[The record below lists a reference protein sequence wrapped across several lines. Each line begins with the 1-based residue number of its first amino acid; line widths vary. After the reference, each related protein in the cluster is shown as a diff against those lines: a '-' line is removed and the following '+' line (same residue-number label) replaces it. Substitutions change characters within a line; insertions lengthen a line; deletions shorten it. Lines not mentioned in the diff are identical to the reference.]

1 MVWNA
6 AAWRGSRSYL
16 TIPGTARSAIST
28 PGVVDPAYGRVDNIF
43 AVHSLNPRGMA
54 AHLALYE
61 SAMAGT
67 PTLRKVEREIIAL
80 VVSLEND
87 CHY

>member
-1 MVWNA
+1 MARIKVVPDDSWNGELGKLYK
-6 AAWRGSRSYL
+6 R
-16 TIPGTARSAIST
+16 
-28 PGVVDPAYGRVDNIF
+28 VVDPAHGRIDNIL

-54 AHLALYE
+54 AHQALYE

-67 PTLRKVEREIIAL
+67 ATLRKVDREIIAL

>member
-1 MVWNA
+1 MPW
-6 AAWRGSRSYL
+6 
-16 TIPGTARSAIST
+16 PGITDFSEAVQNPRLCFKGT
-28 PGVVDPAYGRVDNIF
+28 ELEPGRV
-43 AVHSLNPRGMA
+43 SLNPRGMA
-54 AHLALYE
+54 AHLGLYE

-67 PTLRKVEREIIAL
+67 ATLRKVEREIIAL

>member
-1 MVWNA
+1 MARIEVIPDDDWEGA
-6 AAWRGSRSYL
+6 LGELYSR
-16 TIPGTARSAIST
+16 
-28 PGVVDPAYGRVDNIF
+28 VVDPAYGRVDNIL

-54 AHLALYE
+54 AHQGLYE

-67 PTLRKVEREIIAL
+67 ATLRKVEREIIAL

>member
-1 MVWNA
+1 M
-6 AAWRGSRSYL
+6 AWIEIVPDEQWAEREALSDLYDR
-16 TIPGTARSAIST
+16 
-28 PGVVDPAYGRVDNIF
+28 VVDRDHGRIDHIMSI
-43 AVHSLNPRGMA
+43 HSLNPRSPA
-54 AHLALYE
+54 AHDGVYR

-67 PTLRKVEREIIAL
+67 RTLRKVEREMIAL